1 MQIALQATQSLLYQ
15 GSMVFMLLGA
25 GIWLTFKTNF
35 FQLRGIAFIL
45 KNTVGTLMQKDA
57 KRNMS
62 SISPFQA
69 MSTALAG
76 TLGVGNIAG
85 VATAL
90 TLGGPGAIFWMWVS
104 AFFGMMTKYG
114 EIYLAVKF
122 REKSR
127 EGFRGGPM
135 YYMKNALNKPWMGCI
150 FSFLC
155 ALTSFG
161 IGNMTQVNAVSKA
174 AFAAFGIPLWI
185 TGILVASLLALV
197 VFGGLRRIASVNE
210 VIIPFIS
217 IAYIVCSLTVLIRNR
232 LYIGSAF
239 ALIVQGAF
247 HPAGAVGGALGYG
260 LSRAVRYGI
269 ARGVFTNEAGLGSAP
284 IAHASADCKSPA
296 HQSVWGIFEV
306 FLDTIVVC
314 TLTALVLLTA
324 QGGVLWQSGLDGVEL
339 TSAAFASVFGPK
351 GAEFIAISVMCFAVA
366 GMLGWCFY
374 GETAVSFLTKNSKL
388 AVQLYRWLFLACA
401 VVGAV
406 SEMRTL
412 WGVADALNAM
422 MAIPNVAAMILLRR
436 YIQLPGAKPTLSP
449 HTKGNP

>member
-1 MQIALQATQSLLYQ
+1 MHFALHAAQSALYQ
-15 GSMVFMLLGA
+15 GSMVFLLLGT
-25 GIWLTFKTNF
+25 GIWLTLKTRF
-35 FQLRGIAFIL
+35 FQVRDISFIL
-45 KNTVGTLMQKDA
+45 KNTVGTLMQRDA
-57 KRNMS
+57 KKYPS

-90 TLGGPGAIFWMWVS
+90 TLGGPGAVFWMWVS
-104 AFFGMMTKYG
+104 AFFGMMTKYS
-114 EIYLAVKF
+114 EILLAVKF
-122 REKSR
+122 REKNR

-161 IGNMTQVNAVSKA
+161 IGNMTQVNAVSGA
-174 AFAAFGIPLWI
+174 ALAAFGVPLWA
-185 TGILVASLLALV
+185 TGILVAILLALV

-217 IAYIVCSLTVLIRNR
+217 IAYIICSITVLIRNR
-232 LYIGSAF
+232 FYLGSAF
-239 ALIVQGAF
+239 ALIFQGAF
-247 HPAGAVGGALGYG
+247 RPAGVAGGALGYG
-260 LSRAVRYGI
+260 VSTAMRYGI

-296 HQSVWGIFEV
+296 HQGVWGIFEV

-324 QGGVLWQSGLDGVEL
+324 QGGSLWQGGLDGVAL

-351 GAEFIAISVMCFAVA
+351 GAGFIAVAVMCFAVA

-374 GETAVSFLTKNSKL
+374 GETAIRFLTGDSNF
-388 AVQLYRWLFLACA
+388 AIQLYRCLFIACA

-412 WGVADALNAM
+412 WELSDVLNAM
-422 MAIPNVAAMILLRR
+422 MAIPNVAAMFLLRR
-436 YIQLPGAKPTLSP
+436 HIQVPGQKSMTPLPR
-449 HTKGNP
+449 